1 MTRRIVII
9 TEGHSKPL
17 TAKTAVSVIR
27 YGKDETVALLDSTQ
41 AGKTSD
47 ELLGVGGD
55 IPVVATLEDAPHA
68 DVLLIGIAPH
78 GGHVPPAWKPILLEA
93 IARGMDIV
101 SGLHEF
107 LCDDE
112 ELAAAARKQGVTLQD
127 VRKNEEHEVATR
139 QGIREDCLRI
149 QAIGQDCCVGKKIVS
164 IELTNGLKARG
175 HDAKFVATGQ
185 TGIMIEGEGCPV
197 DTVVSDYLNG
207 AVEKLIRANQEHD
220 ILVFEGQGSLAHPSY
235 SAVTLGLLHGALPHG
250 LIMCYEAGRKAV
262 YGMESIP
269 LVPLP
274 RLCEVYE
281 TMAGLMQPAKVIGV
295 AMNSRLLSANEAE
308 EERER
313 VRQEMGLPVCDV
325 FRHGPDEL
333 VQAVLELRKAVFL
346 SDQQYSPAS

>member
-41 AGKTSD
+41 AGKTSG

-55 IPVVATLEDAPHA
+55 IPVVATLKDAPQA

-78 GGHVPPAWKPILLEA
+78 GGHVPSSWKPILLEA
-93 IARGMDIV
+93 VARGMDIV
-101 SGLHEF
+101 SGLHQF
-107 LCDDE
+107 LCDDK
-112 ELAAAARKQGVTLQD
+112 ELAAAARKHGVTLQD
-127 VRKNEEHEVATR
+127 VRKNEEHDVATR
-139 QGIREDCLRI
+139 EGIREDCLRI

-164 IELTNGLKARG
+164 IELTNGLKTRG

-207 AVEKLIRANQEHD
+207 AVEKLIRANQSHD

-235 SAVTLGLLHGALPHG
+235 SAVTLGLLHGALPQG

-262 YGMESIP
+262 HGMESIP
-269 LVPLP
+269 LLPLP

-295 AMNSRLLSANEAE
+295 AMNSRLLSADEAE

-333 VQAVLELRKAVFL
+333 VEAVLELGKTVFL
-346 SDQQYSPAS
+346 GDQRYSSAS